1 MNFLQGLHGVVAIA
15 LLGGLLFTEEAGVP
29 LPFAP
34 GELTLLAAGLLIA
47 AGGLDPIAFI
57 PVALVA
63 CVAGSLVGYTWAR
76 AVGDRGLQALARRIH
91 QQHALDRV
99 SERVQSAG
107 WGGIAV
113 SRLIPGLRIYTTL
126 VAGALRVR
134 RSTFLLGMVPATVAW
149 MAVYVALGVL
159 VGVPIEHFLTEV
171 QRLAVQGAILLAMG
185 VGCYF
190 VIRRTPASSG
200 AGLVRVPRPVRV
212 VIAAALDIGVVASV
226 TTGLLALGRLVG
238 FGLQAGWVDL
248 VVALLVVAGFYVVIA
263 RRSGGATVGEALLQT
278 SYATGQ
284 RLTLRPR
291 AALKAAR
298 SLLSW
303 TRDDLTPT
311 TELMRSLS
319 DPERLRMVSLLLGE
333 PRTVAELATLTRQ
346 PPFEVRHRLD
356 RLSSTGALNV
366 TGDGSHTAYAV
377 RPDLGHALVELLA
390 VMPPPNV
397 IV

>member
-1 MNFLQGLHGVVAIA
+1 LNFLQGLHGAVAIA

-47 AGGLDPIAFI
+47 AGGLDPLVFV
-57 PVALVA
+57 PLALVA
-63 CVAGSLVGYTWAR
+63 CIAGSLVGYTWAR

-91 QQHALDRV
+91 QQHALQRV
-99 SERVQSAG
+99 SGRVQSAG

-134 RSTFLLGMVPATVAW
+134 RSTFVLGMVPATVVW
-149 MAVYVALGVL
+149 IAVYIALGVL
-159 VGVPIEHFLTEV
+159 VGVPIEHFFTAV
-171 QRLAVQGAILLAMG
+171 QKLAVQGVILVVMG

-190 VIRRTPASSG
+190 VIRKTPASSG

-226 TTGLLALGRLVG
+226 STGLVALGRLLG
-238 FGLQAGWVDL
+238 FGLQAGWVDA
-248 VVALLVVAGFYVVIA
+248 VVALLVVAVFYVVIA

-284 RLTLRPR
+284 RLSLRPR
-291 AALKAAR
+291 AALRTAR
-298 SLLSW
+298 SLLTW
-303 TRDDLTPT
+303 TREDLTPT

-319 DPERLRMVSLLLGE
+319 DPDRLRIVSLLLGE
-333 PRTVAELATLTRQ
+333 PRTVPQLARLVGQ
-346 PPFEVRHRLD
+346 PPFEVRHQLD
-356 RLSSTGALNV
+356 RLSSTGALV
-366 TGDGSHTAYAV
+366 LTGDDSSTAYSV
-377 RPDLGHALVELLA
+377 RPDLGRALADLLA
-390 VMPPPNV
+390 AMPEPGV
-397 IV
+397 TA